1 MMQCLRTGKWKQRKK
16 DRKPSWKAMKEEE
29 KFAKTNRPGQRN
41 LRDQDASCS
50 PSVSHAA
57 TRYNTLKLYEL
68 IKISK
73 DLSPRKF
80 FEVNLS
86 PRK

>member
-1 MMQCLRTGKWKQRKK
+1 
-16 DRKPSWKAMKEEE
+16 MKEEE

-80 FEVNLS
+80 FEVRPCLVPKIQIPNFFS
-86 PRK
+86 GICMET